1 MSVVLFNNKIL
12 LRIYYV
18 LGTVLYV
25 GDRVV
30 NKIVRVFWCLEG
42 DLLLDKV
49 RSVREECC
57 KGLRVNLVMCD
68 IWVIFRRLL

>member
-12 LRIYYV
+12 LRTYYV
-18 LGTVLYV
+18 PDTVLHA
-25 GDRVV
+25 GDRAV
-30 NKIVRVFWCLEG
+30 NKTVRAPWCLEG

-57 KGLRVNLVMCD
+57 KGL
-68 IWVIFRRLL
+68 